1 MRHVP
6 AVLLAVAAAS
16 LLGPP
21 AWCATAAAPGASLPA
36 KPALSLPNGTG
47 ATAAEDAKEKP
58 KRPEMPPSVRWQ
70 AKVLTP
76 VVLPCEPVIL
86 DITWGNTS
94 TSSLEYPDDQPLL
107 FTVRKA
113 GEAAPRRLWIVRR
126 IHRDLMIPL
135 GPDETYTRKVPFVLG
150 WPPSK
155 TRPPMEFVL
164 AEPGNYQISLRG
176 DAAPA
181 PLAVTVVAPRSAED
195 VAAGNLWT
203 IETAQWLVG
212 TRPDPE
218 TVVPALERIYSQ
230 YPTSRYAA
238 WALWIHATIMTA
250 GGGVDRFTEAAR
262 CGEAL
267 VARHPDFPLCEEAL
281 KALVGVYAALG
292 KTGQARET
300 LAELAGRFPQ
310 SRHLARLRR
319 QFGQAMSG
327 PGVRSELPPAGT
339 TIPRATIRTSGTKM
353 IPEGVRE
360 AFETFWQA
368 VAEGDFAAV
377 EGALAR
383 DFVGDRGSRLHYAP
397 ALWRQRQNARSG
409 TIQIR
414 ITKAEMAKT
423 YARPRSMPSGA
434 ARTWHGPLCVVTGSL
449 SVTWNRQVGG
459 RTAVRS
465 PSACWVFYEYPKGV
479 WKLVSEVAATPNL
492 LAAGQAQAIRAKL
505 PRRLRNWRIS
515 DGRRERAPY
524 EEIKA
529 QLGLTGK
536 ILDEHTR
543 WTNHVLTMTGPS
555 KTEPRIAGRIRMLL
569 KSSAGP
575 AGQTVVRD
583 VDFHL
588 AVGPDGKLILKR
600 IDVKTPTG
608 RK

>member
-16 LLGPP
+16 LLGPD
-21 AWCATAAAPGASLPA
+21 ARCATAAAPGASPPA
-36 KPALSLPNGTG
+36 KPALRLPNGTG
-47 ATAAEDAKEKP
+47 ETASEGEKEKP
-58 KRPEMPPSVRWQ
+58 KRPEMPPAVRWQ

-76 VVLPCEPVIL
+76 AVLPREPVIL

-94 TSSLEYPDDQPLL
+94 TGSLEYPDDQPLL

-113 GEAAPRRLWIVRR
+113 GEAEPRRLWIVRR
-126 IHRDLMIPL
+126 VHRDLMIPL
-135 GPDETYTRKVPFVLG
+135 GPDETCTRKVPFVLG

-164 AEPGNYQISLRG
+164 AEPGNYEISLMG

-181 PLAVTVVAPRSAED
+181 PLAVTVTAPRSAED

-203 IETAQWLVG
+203 VEIARGLVG
-212 TRPDPE
+212 ARPDPQ
-218 TVVPALERIYSQ
+218 TVVPALEKIYSQ

-262 CGEAL
+262 WGEAL

-281 KALVGVYAALG
+281 KALVGVYATLG
-292 KTGQARET
+292 KTDQAREA

-310 SRHLARLRR
+310 SRYLASLRR
-319 QFGQAMSG
+319 QFAHVLSG

-339 TIPRATIRTSGTKM
+339 TIPRATIRASGTET
-353 IPEGVRE
+353 IPPGVRE

-368 VAEGDFAAV
+368 VAEGNLAAV
-377 EGALAR
+377 EAALAR
-383 DFVGDRGSRLHYAP
+383 DFAGDHGSRLHYAP
-397 ALWRQRQNARSG
+397 ALWKQRQNARSG
-409 TIQIR
+409 AIQIR
-414 ITKAEMAKT
+414 ITKAETAGT
-423 YARPRSMPSGA
+423 YARPRTMPSGA
-434 ARTWHGPLCVVTGSL
+434 ARTWYGPLCVVAGSL
-449 SVTWNRQVGG
+449 SVAWDRQVGG
-459 RTAVRS
+459 RTTVRS

-505 PRRLRNWRIS
+505 PRSLRNWRIS

-536 ILDEHTR
+536 VLDEHTR
-543 WTNHVLTMTGPS
+543 WINHVLRMTGPS

-569 KSSAGP
+569 KPGAGP
-575 AGQTVVRD
+575 AGQAVVRN
-583 VDFHL
+583 VDFYL

-600 IDVKTPTG
+600 IDVKMPTG
-608 RK
+608 